1 MNHKPPCRLCQK
13 VRGTVNRVLGR
24 QTLAERTEEAREAS
38 AQRQPLPQRARHRA
52 TNSLMSVGTPNG
64 PITVRGSHAAVDWA
78 ADVLRRA
85 AKQGP

>member
-1 MNHKPPCRLCQK
+1 MNKKPCRFCQK
-13 VRGTVNRVLGR
+13 VSGAVKRALGR
-24 QTLAERTEEAREAS
+24 QTLAERTEEARDAS
-38 AQRQPLPQRARHRA
+38 AQRQPLPQRARHGA

-64 PITVRGSHAAVDWA
+64 PITVRGSHMAVDWA